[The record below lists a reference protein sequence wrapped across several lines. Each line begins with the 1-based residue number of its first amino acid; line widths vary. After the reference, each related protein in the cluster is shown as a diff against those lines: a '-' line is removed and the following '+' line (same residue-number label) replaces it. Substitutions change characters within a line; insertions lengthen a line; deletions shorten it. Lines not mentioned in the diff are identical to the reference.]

1 MVEIGRY
8 NDLKIT
14 RKLDFGVIVDGGGYG
29 EILVPRKYVLPE
41 WHVGD
46 TVTVFVYTDS
56 EDRLVATTE
65 HPLIQ
70 SGRFAALRVKQIT
83 KVGAFL

>member
-46 TVTVFVYTDS
+46 TVTVFVYTLPTLFFTRQRN
-56 EDRLVATTE
+56 RLQRSA
-65 HPLIQ
+65 HFWNA
-70 SGRFAALRVKQIT
+70 GC
-83 KVGAFL
+83 